1 MVDILVIG
9 GGPAGV
15 VAALRARELGATV
28 ALVERGEL
36 GGACVNDG
44 CVPTRVLAKAARLV
58 RDATQF
64 PDYGI
69 SSVQPEV
76 NFSRLLERMHEI
88 VQHVHDKKQLHE
100 NLRQSGVELFTG
112 VGDAHFV
119 DEHTVALADGT
130 RLQAEK
136 FIICAGGHAR
146 RLPFPGSEHALTYND
161 IWALEKLPQTAVV
174 VGGAA
179 TGCQLAS
186 ILAAFG
192 TRVTLLDVAPYLL
205 PNADPMIADEIMA
218 AFRGRGIEVITGI
231 SGIEHIE
238 REETQLHC
246 YYRRNGARVE
256 LPTEMVIVAAGWPG
270 NVAALNVEAAH
281 VRTERGYVVVDD
293 YLQTSVPHIFA
304 AGDITGRMM
313 LVQSADHQGRIA
325 AENAILGIDR
335 TFASTLIPYGGFTD
349 PEYAGVGLTEPQAC
363 GQTDCAVAV
372 VSYADLD
379 RAVIDQRTTGSLKLI
394 VSRESRRILGA
405 HVAGEQ
411 ALEVVQIV
419 AASMASG
426 ARVEQLANLRLAY
439 PTFTAIVE
447 VAARRLVRE
456 LGVVPLAPHW
466 RDLRQL
472 RVAEWERSLVQER
485 PNMQLI

>member
-36 GGACVNDG
+36 GGTCVNDG

-58 RDATQF
+58 RDTAQF

-69 SSVQPEV
+69 SPV
-76 NFSRLLERMHEI
+76 NPALNFRRLLERTREI
-88 VQHVHDKKQLHE
+88 VQHVHQKKQLHE
-100 NLRQSGVELFTG
+100 NLRQAGVELFTG
-112 VGDAHFV
+112 VGHASFIN
-119 DEHTVALADGT
+119 EHTIALANGT
-130 RLQAEK
+130 RLDAEK
-136 FIICAGGHAR
+136 FIICTGGHAR
-146 RLPFPGSEHALTYND
+146 RLSFPGSEYALTYND
-161 IWALEKLPQTAVV
+161 IWSLEQLPRSAVV

-192 TRVTLLDVAPYLL
+192 TRVTLLNTSPCLL
-205 PNADPMIADEIMA
+205 PGTDPMIADEIIS
-218 AFRGRGIEVITGI
+218 AFRGRGIEVVTGI
-231 SGIEHIE
+231 GGIERIE
-238 REETQLHC
+238 REGTQLRCC
-246 YYRRNGARVE
+246 YRLNDAGVE
-256 LPTEMVIVAAGWPG
+256 LLTEMVILAVGWPG
-270 NVAALNVEAAH
+270 NVEGLNVEAAH
-281 VRTERGYVVVDD
+281 VQTERGYIIVDD

-335 TFASTLIPYGGFTD
+335 TFTGTMIPYGGFTD
-349 PEYAGVGLTEPQAC
+349 PEYAGVGLTEPQARA
-363 GQTDCAVAV
+363 QTGCAVAV

-379 RAVIDQRTTGSLKLI
+379 RAVIDQRMTGSFKLI
-394 VSRESRRILGA
+394 VSRQSRRILGA
-405 HVAGEQ
+405 HVVGEQ

-419 AASMASG
+419 VAGIASG

-447 VAARRLVRE
+447 VAARRLARE

-472 RVAEWERSLVQER
+472 RVAEWERSLV
-485 PNMQLI
+485 